1 MTKRLLAFAIAI
13 MMVAMLAVGCAKT
26 PATPQN
32 TNSPADSSQPE
43 NSNEPAQA
51 GNDDVKYKDTIIFA
65 TATEQ
70 NYMDGQM
77 NNANDMVLRT
87 VYSSLVM
94 RDSENNIVGDL
105 ADHWETSEDGLVWTF
120 YLRQDVK
127 WHNGKQFTSA
137 DVKASYDRLLN
148 AENPVR
154 YTSTM
159 SIITG
164 CNVVDDYTIE
174 LTTADPCPMMLATL
188 CHRANLILD
197 ADYIEKY
204 GTELGLTAESCNGT
218 GPYVLKQWDMGEQ
231 MVFEAFPDYFKGEA
245 PTKNLIIQVMPEASS
260 RAVALETHEVDIAE
274 GCSNQD
280 VLRFMEEGADMG
292 IVVNFYSY
300 QGLHGFQFNCAHPII
315 KDTKIRQAISYAIDR
330 EAMIDALYA
339 PIGEYCATAPLSEVV
354 WGYYNFGV
362 IKQDLEKSKQL
373 LAEAGYPDGFEFSIQ
388 VYEGYNNALASAEMI
403 VADLAKVG
411 ITATIE
417 VVDNAAFKA
426 ARANRTYPGE
436 DFPWGMFIMG
446 FGPGTLDADEGLR
459 RIWETS
465 YNGDNNNNYGWYSNS
480 KVDELLNKAKVEM
493 DEETRKELYKEAMQ
507 IIYIDDPAAVF
518 TNQRK
523 IIFCMSDKVEGF
535 QVDMRKAVNYT
546 TLKCRE

>member
-13 MMVAMLAVGCAKT
+13 MMVAMLAAGCAQNS
-26 PATPQN
+26 ATPQN

-51 GNDDVKYKDTIIFA
+51 GNDDVKYKDTIVFA

-77 NNANDMVLRT
+77 NNTNDQVLRT

-159 SIITG
+159 SLITG

-204 GTELGLTAESCNGT
+204 GAELGLTAESCNGT
-218 GPYVLKQWDMGEQ
+218 GPYVLKEWDMGEQ
-231 MVFEAFPDYFKGEA
+231 MVFESFPDYFKGEA

-260 RAVALETHEVDIAE
+260 RAVALETHEVDIVD
-274 GCSNQD
+274 GCTTQD
-280 VLRFMEEGADMG
+280 VLRYMEEGADMG
-292 IVVNFYSY
+292 IVVNFYPY
-300 QGLHGFQFNCAHPII
+300 QGMHGFQFNCAHPII

-354 WGYYNFGV
+354 WGYHNFGV

-373 LAEAGYPDGFEFSIQ
+373 LAEAGYPDGFEFSIML
-388 VYEGYNNALASAEMI
+388 YEGYNNALASAEMI

-411 ITATIE
+411 ITATID
-417 VVDNAAFKA
+417 VVDGAAFKA
-426 ARANRTYPGE
+426 AQANRTYPGE

-465 YNGDNNNNYGWYSNS
+465 YKGDNNNNYGWYSNS
-480 KVDELLNKAKVEM
+480 TVDELLNKAKVEM
-493 DEETRKELYKEAMQ
+493 DEEARKELYKEAMQ

-523 IIFCMSDKVEGF
+523 IIYCMSDKIEDF
-535 QVDMRKAVNYT
+535 QVDMRKAINYSA
-546 TLKCRE
+546 LKCRE

>member
-13 MMVAMLAVGCAKT
+13 MMVAMLAVGCVQT

-77 NNANDMVLRT
+77 NNTNDMVLRT

-105 ADHWETSEDGLVWTF
+105 ADHWETSEDGRVWTF

-159 SIITG
+159 SLITG

-245 PTKNLIIQVMPEASS
+245 PTKNFIIQVMPEASS
-260 RAVALETHEVDIAE
+260 RAVALETHEVDIAD
-274 GCSNQD
+274 GCSSQD

-292 IVVNFYSY
+292 IVVNFYPY

-465 YNGDNNNNYGWYSNS
+465 YKGDNNNNYGWYSNS

-523 IIFCMSDKVEGF
+523 LIYCMSDKVEGF
-535 QVDMRKAVNYT
+535 QVDMRNAINYT

>member
-13 MMVAMLAVGCAKT
+13 MMVAMLAVGCAQN
-26 PATPQN
+26 PAKPQN

-51 GNDDVKYKDTIIFA
+51 GNDDVKYKDTIVYA

-77 NNANDMVLRT
+77 NNTNDKVLRT

-159 SIITG
+159 SLITG

-260 RAVALETHEVDIAE
+260 RAVALETHEVDMAE
-274 GCSNQD
+274 GCSTQD

-388 VYEGYNNALASAEMI
+388 VYEGYNNGLASAEMI

-426 ARANRTYPGE
+426 SQANRTYPGE
-436 DFPWGMFIMG
+436 DFPWGMFLMG
-446 FGPGTLDADEGLR
+446 FGPGTIDADEGLR

-523 IIFCMSDKVEGF
+523 LIYCMSDKVEGF
-535 QVDMRKAVNYT
+535 QVDMRNAINYT

>member
-13 MMVAMLAVGCAKT
+13 MMVAMLAVGCAQN

-51 GNDDVKYKDTIIFA
+51 GNDDVKYKDTIVYA

-77 NNANDMVLRT
+77 NNTNDKVLRT

-164 CNVVDDYTIE
+164 CNVVDDYTVE

-197 ADYIEKY
+197 ADYIEK
-204 GTELGLTAESCNGT
+204 EKEILLA
-218 GPYVLKQWDMGEQ
+218 QI
-231 MVFEAFPDYFKGEA
+231 
-245 PTKNLIIQVMPEASS
+245 KNDPKEASKPEKVIEGMIQGRINKELKEIVLLDQVYVKAEDGKQS
-260 RAVALETHEVDIAE
+260 VEKYVAEVAKANNANIKIKKFIRFETGE
-274 GCSNQD
+274 G
-280 VLRFMEEGADMG
+280 
-292 IVVNFYSY
+292 
-300 QGLHGFQFNCAHPII
+300 
-315 KDTKIRQAISYAIDR
+315 
-330 EAMIDALYA
+330 
-339 PIGEYCATAPLSEVV
+339 
-354 WGYYNFGV
+354 
-362 IKQDLEKSKQL
+362 LEKK
-373 LAEAGYPDGFEFSIQ
+373 
-388 VYEGYNNALASAEMI
+388 N
-403 VADLAKVG
+403 
-411 ITATIE
+411 
-417 VVDNAAFKA
+417 
-426 ARANRTYPGE
+426 E
-436 DFPWGMFIMG
+436 DFAAEVAKQMG
-446 FGPGTLDADEGLR
+446 
-459 RIWETS
+459 
-465 YNGDNNNNYGWYSNS
+465 N
-480 KVDELLNKAKVEM
+480 
-493 DEETRKELYKEAMQ
+493 
-507 IIYIDDPAAVF
+507 
-518 TNQRK
+518 
-523 IIFCMSDKVEGF
+523 
-535 QVDMRKAVNYT
+535 
-546 TLKCRE
+546 

>member
-260 RAVALETHEVDIAE
+260 RAVALETHEVDMAE
-274 GCSNQD
+274 GCSTQD

>member
-13 MMVAMLAVGCAKT
+13 MMVAMLAVGCTQT

-51 GNDDVKYKDTIIFA
+51 GNDDVKYKDTIILA

-77 NNANDMVLRT
+77 NNTNDKVLRT

-159 SIITG
+159 SLITG
-164 CNVVDDYTIE
+164 CNVVDDYTVE
-174 LTTADPCPMMLATL
+174 LTTAEPCPMMLATL

-245 PTKNLIIQVMPEASS
+245 PTKNFIIQVMPEASS
-260 RAVALETHEVDIAE
+260 RAVALETHEVDIAD
-274 GCSNQD
+274 GCSSQD

-292 IVVNFYSY
+292 IVVNFYTY

-339 PIGEYCATAPLSEVV
+339 PLGEYCATAPLSEVV

-388 VYEGYNNALASAEMI
+388 LYEGYNNALASAEMI

-465 YNGDNNNNYGWYSNS
+465 YKGDNNNNYGWYSNS

-518 TNQRK
+518 TNQRRL
-523 IIFCMSDKVEGF
+523 IYCMSDKVEGF
-535 QVDMRKAVNYT
+535 QVDMRNAINYT

>member
-1 MTKRLLAFAIAI
+1 MNLLRPET
-13 MMVAMLAVGCAKT
+13 MMF
-26 PATPQN
+26 
-32 TNSPADSSQPE
+32 
-43 NSNEPAQA
+43 
-51 GNDDVKYKDTIIFA
+51 KYKDTIILA

-77 NNANDMVLRT
+77 NNTNDKVLRT

-159 SIITG
+159 SLITG

-245 PTKNLIIQVMPEASS
+245 PTKNFIIQVMPEASS
-260 RAVALETHEVDIAE
+260 RAVALETHEVDIAD
-274 GCSNQD
+274 GCSSQD

-292 IVVNFYSY
+292 IVVNFYPY

-339 PIGEYCATAPLSEVV
+339 PLGEYCATAPLSEVV

-373 LAEAGYPDGFEFSIQ
+373 LAEAGYPDGFEFSIML
-388 VYEGYNNALASAEMI
+388 YEGYNNALASAEMI

-417 VVDNAAFKA
+417 VVDSAAFKA
-426 ARANRTYPGE
+426 AQANRTYPGE

-465 YNGDNNNNYGWYSNS
+465 YKGDNNNNYGWYSNS

-535 QVDMRKAVNYT
+535 QVDMRNAINYT

>member
-13 MMVAMLAVGCAKT
+13 MMVAMLAVGCAQNL
-26 PATPQN
+26 ATPQN

-51 GNDDVKYKDTIIFA
+51 GNDDVKYKDTIILA

-77 NNANDMVLRT
+77 NNTNDKVLRT

-159 SIITG
+159 SLITG

-245 PTKNLIIQVMPEASS
+245 PTKNFIIQVMPEASS
-260 RAVALETHEVDIAE
+260 RAVALETHEVDIAD
-274 GCSNQD
+274 GCSSQD

-292 IVVNFYSY
+292 IVVNFYTY

-339 PIGEYCATAPLSEVV
+339 PLGEYCATAPLSEVV

-388 VYEGYNNALASAEMI
+388 LYEGYNNALASAEMI

-465 YNGDNNNNYGWYSNS
+465 YKGDNNNNYGWYSNS

-523 IIFCMSDKVEGF
+523 LIYCMSDKVEGF
-535 QVDMRKAVNYT
+535 QVDMRNAINYT